1 MTVNEYKKQFIEA
14 LPSFYDDM
22 ERLNLFYLLIEEVM
36 GLTRSEVV
44 LNGGTELTV
53 GKIQELQLMVK
64 RLQQNEPVQYIL
76 EKACF
81 FGYDFKVSP
90 ATLIPRPETEE
101 LTAWILEVMQ
111 LIPEKKWRILDI
123 GTGSGCIPVTL
134 KKEFPSA
141 EVTGI
146 DFSAGALEVAEE
158 NARNLNAEVLF
169 VQQDILKT
177 SDLEPYDI
185 IVSNP
190 PYVRNVEKEEINKN
204 VLDHEPHSALFVED
218 GDPLIFYRSIS
229 KLAKNSLSD
238 GGMLFFE
245 INQYLGTEMK
255 VLVSHYF
262 HEVELRKDFMKND
275 RMMKAS
281 MPIKSL

>member
-123 GTGSGCIPVTL
+123 GTGSGCIPITL

>member
-22 ERLNLFYLLIEEVM
+22 ERLNLFYLLMEEVM

-123 GTGSGCIPVTL
+123 GTGSGCIPITL

-169 VQQDILKT
+169 VLQDILKT
-177 SDLEPYDI
+177 SNLEPYDI

-218 GDPLIFYRSIS
+218 EDPLIFYRSIS

-262 HEVELRKDFMKND
+262 HEVELQKDFMKND